1 MLPTNA
7 LSSLTIA
14 MRQQSA
20 LNRLPGTPLMEHWRL
35 GKKVECTKHVLFG
48 LSDTLC
54 STKTVKCTQLA
65 LSSALGDGG
74 SGLIFLA
81 R

>member
-20 LNRLPGTPLMEHWRL
+20 LNRLPGTPPMEHWRL

-48 LSDTLC
+48 LSAAL
-54 STKTVKCTQLA
+54 KQLSARSWLSPA
-65 LSSALGDGG
+65 LLVMVAQASS
-74 SGLIFLA
+74 F
-81 R
+81 